1 MEQKIFW
8 LKKIDEYELGSKN
21 LKNVS
26 TILNYAEH
34 FHILA
39 FVVAGCIYIYVF
51 VSLVGIC
58 IGITSSAVGFKKLCN
73 KCSN

>member
-1 MEQKIFW
+1 MEQKIIW

-26 TILNYAEH
+26 AILNYTEH

-39 FVVAGCIYIYVF
+39 FVVAGCI
-51 VSLVGIC
+51 
-58 IGITSSAVGFKKLCN
+58 
-73 KCSN
+73 

>member
-1 MEQKIFW
+1 MEQKITW

-26 TILNYAEH
+26 KILNYTEH

-39 FVVAGCIYIYVF
+39 FVVAGCI
-51 VSLVGIC
+51 
-58 IGITSSAVGFKKLCN
+58 
-73 KCSN
+73 

>member
-1 MEQKIFW
+1 MSEEKRVKNLNCKIQMEQKIIW

-26 TILNYAEH
+26 TILNYTER

-39 FVVAGCIYIYVF
+39 FVVAGCI
-51 VSLVGIC
+51 
-58 IGITSSAVGFKKLCN
+58 
-73 KCSN
+73 